1 MSKHDMSKH
10 EQNVSLLMEKIEDA
24 DAICVGAASGLSAA
38 GGHTFYY
45 QRDKLFVEIFGA
57 YEKKYGYHNSFDGFY
72 YRYQSAEERW
82 GFLAQSLHFIF
93 HEKPLQPYKDLGQ
106 RGINSVGTLRSL
118 SILAWS
124 FSTVSMAG

>member
-1 MSKHDMSKH
+1 MSKH

-57 YEKKYGYHNSFDGFY
+57 YEKNMGIITPLMGFTIAIKARRSGGAFWHNPCILSFMK
-72 YRYQSAEERW
+72 SH
-82 GFLAQSLHFIF
+82 SSPT
-93 HEKPLQPYKDLGQ
+93 K
-106 RGINSVGTLRSL
+106 T
-118 SILAWS
+118 
-124 FSTVSMAG
+124 